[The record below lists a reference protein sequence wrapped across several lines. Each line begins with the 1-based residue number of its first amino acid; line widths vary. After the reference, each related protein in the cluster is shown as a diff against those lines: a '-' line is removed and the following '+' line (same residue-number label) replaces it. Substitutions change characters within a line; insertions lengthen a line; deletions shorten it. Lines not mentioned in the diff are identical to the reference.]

1 MNGRRPRL
9 RGFSYVGFHRYFLT
23 FCALRRREVFTDAA
37 LVAALLE
44 QISRAAVCCDFAVL
58 AYCFMPDHLHLLVA
72 GTSEHSDRLEF
83 AHAVKQFTG
92 YSYRRLASNG
102 LWQKSYF
109 DRVLRDT
116 DSTEAVARYIFLNP
130 VAAGLCGNAR
140 EYPSSGSLVWS
151 DDEIDAICR
160 DRCQ

>member
-23 FCALRRREVFTDAA
+23 LCVRGRREVFTDAA

-44 QISRAAVCCDFAVL
+44 QISRAAADWHFAVL
-58 AYCFMPDHLHLLVA
+58 AYSFMPDHLHLLVTA
-72 GTSEHSDRLEF
+72 TTEDSALLEF
-83 AHAVKQFTG
+83 AHAVKQLTG
-92 YSYRRLASNG
+92 YAYRQWASSK
-102 LWQKSYF
+102 LWQKGYF

-130 VAAGLCGNAR
+130 VVAGLCKDPR
-140 EYPSSGSLVWS
+140 EYPFAGSLVWS
-151 DDEIDAICR
+151 ADEIDAILGR
-160 DRCQ
+160 NG